1 MKVGKV
7 LVVALCLVWSVTTVN
22 QVFRWGHPLHL
33 WRQAIE
39 EAPDKPRPWNNL
51 GAHYLLDRAEYF
63 AIECFQRSTRLA
75 QHPHRSHNERASGIS
90 VAQTNL
96 ALLDAQRGEYDR
108 ALARL
113 TPVMNLYKLQETIA
127 AHAWITRQ
135 KTIASQ

>member
-1 MKVGKV
+1 MTVGKL
-7 LVVALCLVWSVTTVN
+7 LVVTLFLVWSVTTVS

-39 EAPDKPRPWNNL
+39 ESPNKPRPWNNL

-75 QHPHRSHNERASGIS
+75 QHPDRSYSERASGIS

-96 ALLDAQRGEYDR
+96 ALLEAQRGEYDR

>member
-1 MKVGKV
+1 MTVGKV

-39 EAPDKPRPWNNL
+39 ESPDKPRPWNNL
-51 GAHYLLDRAEYF
+51 GAPYLLARADPF
-63 AIECFQRSTRLA
+63 AIHCFQRSTRLA

-96 ALLDAQRGEYDR
+96 ALLEAQHGEYDR
-108 ALARL
+108 ALARI
-113 TPVMNLYKLQETIA
+113 TPVMNLYRLQETIA

-135 KTIASQ
+135 KIIASQ

>member
-1 MKVGKV
+1 MIVGKV
-7 LVVALCLVWSVTTVN
+7 LVVALFLVWSVATVN
-22 QVFRWGHPLHL
+22 QVFRWSHPLHL

-39 EAPDKPRPWNNL
+39 ESPNKPRPWNNL

-75 QHPHRSHNERASGIS
+75 QHPNRSDSERASGIS

-96 ALLDAQRGEYDR
+96 ALLEAQHGEYDR

-135 KTIASQ
+135 KIIASQ

>member
-1 MKVGKV
+1 
-7 LVVALCLVWSVTTVN
+7 VVALFLVWSVTTVN

-39 EAPDKPRPWNNL
+39 ESPDKPRPWNNL
-51 GAHYLLDRAEYF
+51 GAYYLLDRAEPF
-63 AIECFQRSTRLA
+63 AIDCFMRSTRLA
-75 QHPHRSHNERASGIS
+75 QHPHRSYNERASGVS

-96 ALLDAQRGEYDR
+96 ALLEAQHGEYDR

-113 TPVMNLYKLQETIA
+113 TPVMNLYRLQETIA

-135 KTIASQ
+135 KIIASQ